1 MLNRSLFPKRLAGVE
16 IPTIHMAKRQGFAF
30 FTSSVIFCSQFMN
43 YARIIWSL
51 PSRIICIT
59 HSRALNADLFP
70 YCRFSGRR
78 EATTRYTSQSQVTG
92 LEMAL
97 FGCVFTGLRSLL
109 ACGLRNISGRLCSPP
124 ERSDDRKYV
133 CLHGLEAYW
142 SKGNILPLIS
152 SIQVAASLFWVRSL
166 WYENTILFLFLK
178 GYVKFCTS
186 DHFERKGFW
195 NSGVAR
201 RHYLNMLL

>member
-16 IPTIHMAKRQGFAF
+16 IPTIHMVKRQGFAF

-78 EATTRYTSQSQVTG
+78 EATTRNTSQSQVTG

-166 WYENTILFLFLK
+166 WYENNILFLFLK

-186 DHFERKGFW
+186 GHFERKGFW
-195 NSGVAR
+195 NSCVAR
-201 RHYLNMLL
+201 RHYLNILL

>member
-16 IPTIHMAKRQGFAF
+16 IPTIHLAKRQGFAF

-43 YARIIWSL
+43 YARIIWSF

-70 YCRFSGRR
+70 YFRFSGRR
-78 EATTRYTSQSQVTG
+78 EATTRNTSQSQATE

-133 CLHGLEAYW
+133 RLRGLEAYW
-142 SKGNILPLIS
+142 TKGKKAN
-152 SIQVAASLFWVRSL
+152 FL
-166 WYENTILFLFLK
+166 WQL
-178 GYVKFCTS
+178 
-186 DHFERKGFW
+186 
-195 NSGVAR
+195 
-201 RHYLNMLL
+201 

>member
-16 IPTIHMAKRQGFAF
+16 IPTIHMVKRQGFAF

-78 EATTRYTSQSQVTG
+78 EATTRNTSQSQVTG

-97 FGCVFTGLRSLL
+97 FGCVFIGLRSLL
-109 ACGLRNISGRLCSPP
+109 ASGLRNISGRLCSPP

-166 WYENTILFLFLK
+166 WYENNILFLFLK

-186 DHFERKGFW
+186 GHFERKGFW
-195 NSGVAR
+195 NSGVTR
-201 RHYLNMLL
+201 RHYLNILL

>member
-1 MLNRSLFPKRLAGVE
+1 MEHGTVACSHKGLGILNRSVFPKRLAGVE
-16 IPTIHMAKRQGFAF
+16 IPTIHLAKRQGFAF

-43 YARIIWSL
+43 YARIIWSF

-70 YCRFSGRR
+70 HCRFSGRR
-78 EATTRYTSQSQVTG
+78 EATTRNTSQSQATG

-133 CLHGLEAYW
+133 CLHGLREAYW
-142 SKGNILPLIS
+142 SKGEKAN
-152 SIQVAASLFWVRSL
+152 FL
-166 WYENTILFLFLK
+166 WQLYFAVNK
-178 GYVKFCTS
+178 QYPSCC
-186 DHFERKGFW
+186 
-195 NSGVAR
+195 
-201 RHYLNMLL
+201 

>member
-1 MLNRSLFPKRLAGVE
+1 
-16 IPTIHMAKRQGFAF
+16 
-30 FTSSVIFCSQFMN
+30 MN
-43 YARIIWSL
+43 YARIIWSF

-78 EATTRYTSQSQVTG
+78 EATTRNTSQSQATG

-97 FGCVFTGLRSLL
+97 FDCVFTGLRSLL

-142 SKGNILPLIS
+142 SKGKKLTFYGNYILLLIS
-152 SIQVAASLFWVRSL
+152 SIQVAASLFRVRGL
-166 WYENTILFLFLK
+166 WYENNILFLFLK

-186 DHFERKGFW
+186 GHFERKGFW
-195 NSGVAR
+195 NSGVAPSSLFKSLTIIGR
-201 RHYLNMLL
+201 GWAKHSDFQWRAE

>member
-51 PSRIICIT
+51 PSCIICIT

-78 EATTRYTSQSQVTG
+78 EATTRNTSQSQVTG

-124 ERSDDRKYV
+124 ERGDDRKYV

-142 SKGNILPLIS
+142 SKGNILPLAVSKLLLAFFECEVFDMKI
-152 SIQVAASLFWVRSL
+152 IFYFCFWKDTLSFAL
-166 WYENTILFLFLK
+166 QAILK
-178 GYVKFCTS
+178 
-186 DHFERKGFW
+186 ERVFGT
-195 NSGVAR
+195 R
-201 RHYLNMLL
+201 E